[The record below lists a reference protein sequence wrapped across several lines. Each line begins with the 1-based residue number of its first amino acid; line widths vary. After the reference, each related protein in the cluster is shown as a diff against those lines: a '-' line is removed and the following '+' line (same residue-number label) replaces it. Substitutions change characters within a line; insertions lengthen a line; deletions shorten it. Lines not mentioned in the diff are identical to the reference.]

1 MIQSKNKQLRD
12 ANELIAGYQEMFF
25 EMADEVSH
33 SHRAKKGAATDLAKL
48 KEKLASTHFKYIEH
62 KLLSAEL
69 QDEIR
74 DSDLLVSELKVQVS
88 DLSSIVDYL
97 YDELDRQ
104 HDDFDSIVNY
114 IDKYYAEEMAKP
126 KMIAKHYVPNKDGK
140 GKTSDI
146 IQCH

>member
-25 EMADEVSH
+25 EMADEVTH
-33 SHRAKKGAATDLAKL
+33 SNRAKKGAATDLARL
-48 KEKLASTHFKYIEH
+48 KEKFASTHFKYIEH

-74 DSDLLVSELKVQVS
+74 DKVQVS

-104 HDDFDSIVNY
+104 RDDFD
-114 IDKYYAEEMAKP
+114 
-126 KMIAKHYVPNKDGK
+126 
-140 GKTSDI
+140 
-146 IQCH
+146 